1 MFLIEMVDNS
11 LNPRPLYLCRT
22 GTYIFFA
29 SQGNDDYLIGRNNAN
44 GVDLNRDFPDL
55 DKIVYRNAAY
65 KNNHLLK
72 VSKTAVFFIRILQ
85 YSSGSRGPELGRSG
99 S

>member
-1 MFLIEMVDNS
+1 MFLFEKVGNQNQN
-11 LNPRPLYLCRT
+11 LRPFNPVRT
-22 GTYIFFA
+22 GTYIFFV

-72 VSKTAVFFIRILQ
+72 VSNTVYQCF
-85 YSSGSRGPELGRSG
+85 
-99 S
+99 

>member
-1 MFLIEMVDNS
+1 
-11 LNPRPLYLCRT
+11 
-22 GTYIFFA
+22 
-29 SQGNDDYLIGRNNAN
+29 
-44 GVDLNRDFPDL
+44 VDLNRDFPDL

-72 VSKTAVFFIRILQ
+72 VSKTVYQCFFFIQIQQ

>member
-1 MFLIEMVDNS
+1 MFLFEKVGNCQNLRSFFIPV
-11 LNPRPLYLCRT
+11 RA

-72 VSKTAVFFIRILQ
+72 VNKTVNQCF
-85 YSSGSRGPELGRSG
+85 
-99 S
+99 